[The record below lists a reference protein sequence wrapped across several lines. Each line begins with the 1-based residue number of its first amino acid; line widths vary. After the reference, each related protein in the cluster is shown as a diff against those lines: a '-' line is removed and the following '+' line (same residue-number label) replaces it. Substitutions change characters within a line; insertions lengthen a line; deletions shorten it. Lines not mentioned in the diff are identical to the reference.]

1 MLDIISHIRQL
12 ISPNGI
18 KTQGPAPYLIIKI
31 SMIKLPETIHKKY
44 NFVQMDDLPQSS
56 AFMKLLRS
64 CLLAAVSL
72 KLHFF
77 ACFKCFVI
85 TANFKR
91 HTCVKRHILN
101 YHIVLIRD
109 VNLDFIFN
117 ILSTKYLNFNTINNR
132 QFSFYQYHQIFSSS

>member
-18 KTQGPAPYLIIKI
+18 KTQGLAPYLIIKI

-64 CLLAAVSL
+64 CLLDAVSL
-72 KLHFF
+72 KLHFLH
-77 ACFKCFVI
+77 A
-85 TANFKR
+85 
-91 HTCVKRHILN
+91 LN
-101 YHIVLIRD
+101 VL
-109 VNLDFIFN
+109 
-117 ILSTKYLNFNTINNR
+117 
-132 QFSFYQYHQIFSSS
+132 